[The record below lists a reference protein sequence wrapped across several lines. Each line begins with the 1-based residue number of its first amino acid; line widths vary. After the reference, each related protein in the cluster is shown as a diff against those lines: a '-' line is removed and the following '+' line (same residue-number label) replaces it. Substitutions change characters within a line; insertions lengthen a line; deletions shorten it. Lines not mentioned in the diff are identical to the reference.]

1 MVMKTN
7 IKNNL
12 TFIGLF
18 SVLLMITSCSKE
30 ELLEEPAFDVKINA
44 STFKVG
50 DRVNFNFT
58 GNPDIISFYSGEV
71 GNSFDYIN
79 GRQMPAIAKFSFY
92 TSKLSNGQPDQL
104 EVLVSSDFNG
114 VYTLENVQAATWIP
128 ITSSF
133 NYATGTPEVYSTEI
147 DISNIAPKKDNLYV
161 GFRYKTKP
169 RAQASNLLGTRWRIT
184 NLSFLLISDAS
195 TDQKALAPNSFM
207 NVVVSSNYETNRVRL
222 SSIYVEFNGN
232 ATNTAEATEGWL
244 ITDPVM
250 YNGFVDFGP
259 DKSKQVKTVGT
270 PSISSFNHVYNQPG
284 TYKAVFTAANAN
296 VDGSKQVKK
305 EITLTINP

>member
-1 MVMKTN
+1 MK

-12 TFIGLF
+12 ITIGLF
-18 SVLLMITSCSKE
+18 SVLLITSCGKE
-30 ELLEEPAFDVKINA
+30 RLLEEPTFEVKTVATNY
-44 STFKVG
+44 KVG
-50 DRVNFNFT
+50 ERVNFSFS
-58 GNPDIISFYSGEV
+58 GNPDIISFYSGEI
-71 GNSFDYIN
+71 GNNFDFLN
-79 GRQMPAIAKFSFY
+79 GRLMPATAKFSFY
-92 TSKLSNGQPDQL
+92 TSKLSTGQPDQL

-114 VYTLENVQAATWIP
+114 VYTLENVQAATWTP

-133 NYATGTPEVYSTEI
+133 SYATSTAEVYSNEL
-147 DISNIAPKKDNLYV
+147 DISNVVTKKDNLYV

-222 SSIYVEFNGN
+222 SSAYVEFNGN

-250 YNGFVDFGP
+250 YNGFVDFGA
-259 DKSKQVKTVGT
+259 DKSKQIKTVGT
-270 PSISSFNHVYNQPG
+270 PSVSNFNHVYNQPG

-296 VDGSKQVKK
+296 VDGSKQIKR
-305 EITLTINP
+305 EITLNVTP